1 MACRNVVSFDVDTK
15 MAPLSEG
22 GREGR
27 RHRKPLRA
35 IVPEIDACS
44 MRRRTCVLKALES
57 ALSLFLLLFLSSVS
71 FIRSRPSPSSR
82 KARWK
87 WPPYT
92 IRPWFKCLQRED
104 KNHGRQAGGV
114 RFFNSRA
121 GGTTHDTGERCSFF
135 LHTAGNSGFLAAR
148 RRRPARLLRLK
159 LISRSERY
167 TSDKTVF

>member
-1 MACRNVVSFDVDTK
+1 MRVEKTLGGSFIRGLNGVQECRLEAFDVDTK

-82 KARWK
+82 KAR
-87 WPPYT
+87 
-92 IRPWFKCLQRED
+92 
-104 KNHGRQAGGV
+104 
-114 RFFNSRA
+114 
-121 GGTTHDTGERCSFF
+121 
-135 LHTAGNSGFLAAR
+135 
-148 RRRPARLLRLK
+148 
-159 LISRSERY
+159 
-167 TSDKTVF
+167 